1 MFGSQV
7 LEVAIGLVLLFLFVS
22 LICTAAQ
29 EALQLVL
36 KWRGAILERGVR
48 ELLGVSTPS
57 GSGATAAAN
66 PTDGSGILKSFYEHP
81 LIAALYGGPY
91 MPGRTSNLPSYIP
104 SLSFAGAVLDLAARS
119 GAGDTKPMSVAAIRA
134 GLATLPNERLRRTV
148 LLALDAGGDDLQAV
162 KAELARIFDASM
174 DRVSGWYKRRTQW
187 VLLAL
192 GLVAAVALNI
202 DPIHVA
208 RRLAADEALRQ
219 AAVSGAEGLIAS
231 PPVQLARGATP
242 PPATG
247 DVAAPPV
254 ANGLG
259 QAARDPAGPARP
271 TDRRAGAA
279 NSNDQGP
286 AQADGR
292 DRLPDRLG
300 GDAGLVVVD
309 AALVGEGLVVCR
321 KHRGLADHGSRGDAW
336 RAVLV
341 RRAQQVHGDP
351 LDGEAAREEPR
362 GGVRRSPTDG
372 GCSCAQAGASRLTH
386 ASVWARSEHRIMHRG
401 RCGRA
406 KRARSRAVTGH

>member
-1 MFGSQV
+1 
-7 LEVAIGLVLLFLFVS
+7 
-22 LICTAAQ
+22 
-29 EALQLVL
+29 
-36 KWRGAILERGVR
+36 LERGIR

-91 MPGRTSNLPSYIP
+91 MPGRTGNLPSYIP

-259 QAARDPAGPARP
+259 QAARDPAGPARQTDELEPQIRMIKDLRKQMDAIGFPIGWGETPAWWLSTQPWSERAWSFAGSIAGWLITALAVMLGAPFWLDVLNKFMVIRSTVKPREKSPEEGSEDRQP
-271 TDRRAGAA
+271 TAA
-279 NSNDQGP
+279 APVPKP
-286 AQADGR
+286 A
-292 DRLPDRLG
+292 P
-300 GDAGLVVVD
+300 
-309 AALVGEGLVVCR
+309 AA
-321 KHRGLADHGSRGDAW
+321 
-336 RAVLV
+336 
-341 RRAQQVHGDP
+341 
-351 LDGEAAREEPR
+351 
-362 GGVRRSPTDG
+362 
-372 GCSCAQAGASRLTH
+372 
-386 ASVWARSEHRIMHRG
+386 
-401 RCGRA
+401 
-406 KRARSRAVTGH
+406 